1 MILCRTIFLSLIT
14 LYVQKI
20 FQKEYFIFAQDTS
33 DTKEVQQSLA
43 EQTPSKKEAEPDTK
57 DVKVHK
63 ENENNSKSDN
73 ESGDHDDDDDD
84 YDDDEFPPVHIKLPL
99 QFDFDEIAGVS

>member
-1 MILCRTIFLSLIT
+1 MKNDIFIPIN
-14 LYVQKI
+14 YPPFKRD
-20 FQKEYFIFAQDTS
+20 FKREYFIFAQDTS

-57 DVKVHK
+57 DVKIHK

-73 ESGDHDDDDDD
+73 ESGDRDDDDDD